1 MSDVEISR
9 NKQTDSNNQKLNT
22 QIQHTAL
29 RKKVSCYHYLIKS
42 FDNLNP
48 FLQLFKEMEVG
59 NSLL

>member
-29 RKKVSCYHYLIKS
+29 RKKGFML
-42 FDNLNP
+42 
-48 FLQLFKEMEVG
+48 
-59 NSLL
+59 SLSH